1 MPQLPEEQLPPQL
14 LPPVLARGISGS
26 TEKPM
31 YVRSMLTPP
40 TVSRRSPAMQK
51 VNPSCSKTLS
61 SGVGSSRARARRG
74 PRQPPAARYTR
85 IGVFSLSAKYASS
98 SWEAVSLIVNMVVS
112 SGINDEEGKR
122 TNAGKRHIRLLQKVM
137 YKSQMAREPFV
148 RAFLTESLFAQ
159 RKPPPDGP
167 PLGRIGTGGPL
178 RTVPRFKPNGSRR
191 NCRSRRSR
199 TSSRRRCRRSA
210 GGFRI
215 RPQNPYGSCRR
226 SPRRPSRPVPY

>member
-26 TEKPM
+26 TEKPI

-159 RKPPPDGP
+159 RE
-167 PLGRIGTGGPL
+167 
-178 RTVPRFKPNGSRR
+178 
-191 NCRSRRSR
+191 
-199 TSSRRRCRRSA
+199 
-210 GGFRI
+210 
-215 RPQNPYGSCRR
+215 
-226 SPRRPSRPVPY
+226 PRRMVRLWAESAREGL

>member
-122 TNAGKRHIRLLQKVM
+122 TNAGKRHIRLLQKVVC
-137 YKSQMAREPFV
+137 KSQMAREPFV

-159 RKPPPDGP
+159 RDPAGWFA
-167 PLGRIGTGGPL
+167 LSISVREGLSELSRSL
-178 RTVPRFKPNGSRR
+178 NLNGNRR

>member
-122 TNAGKRHIRLLQKVM
+122 TNAGKRHIRLLQKVVC
-137 YKSQMAREPFV
+137 KSQMAREPFV
-148 RAFLTESLFAQ
+148 RAFLTESLLAQ
-159 RKPPPDGP
+159 RDPAGWFA
-167 PLGRIGTGGPL
+167 LSISVREGLSEQSRSL
-178 RTVPRFKPNGSRR
+178 NLNGNRR

>member
-122 TNAGKRHIRLLQKVM
+122 TNAGKRHIRLLQKVVC
-137 YKSQMAREPFV
+137 KSQMAREPFV
-148 RAFLTESLFAQ
+148 RAFLTDSLFAQ
-159 RKPPPDGP
+159 RDPAGWFA
-167 PLGRIGTGGPL
+167 LSISVREGLSELSRSL
-178 RTVPRFKPNGSRR
+178 NLNGNRR

>member
-122 TNAGKRHIRLLQKVM
+122 TNAGKRHIRLLQKVV
-137 YKSQMAREPFV
+137 YKSQMARGPFV

-159 RKPPPDGP
+159 REP
-167 PLGRIGTGGPL
+167 RRMVRFEHIGTGGPFGA
-178 RTVPRFKPNGSRR
+178 VPQ
-191 NCRSRRSR
+191 
-199 TSSRRRCRRSA
+199 
-210 GGFRI
+210 
-215 RPQNPYGSCRR
+215 PQP
-226 SPRRPSRPVPY
+226 

>member
-122 TNAGKRHIRLLQKVM
+122 TNAGKRHIRLLQKVVC
-137 YKSQMAREPFV
+137 KSQMAREPFV

-159 RKPPPDGP
+159 RDPAGWFA
-167 PLGRIGTGGPL
+167 LSISVREGLSELSRSL
-178 RTVPRFKPNGSRR
+178 NLNGNRR

-199 TSSRRRCRRSA
+199 TSSRRCRRSA

>member
-1 MPQLPEEQLPPQL
+1 
-14 LPPVLARGISGS
+14 
-26 TEKPM
+26 M

-122 TNAGKRHIRLLQKVM
+122 TNAGKRHIRLLQKVV

-159 RKPPPDGP
+159 RDPAGWFA
-167 PLGRIGTGGPL
+167 LSISVREGLSGLSRSL
-178 RTVPRFKPNGSRR
+178 NLNGNRR

>member
-1 MPQLPEEQLPPQL
+1 
-14 LPPVLARGISGS
+14 
-26 TEKPM
+26 M

-122 TNAGKRHIRLLQKVM
+122 TNAGKRHIRLLQKVVC
-137 YKSQMAREPFV
+137 KSQMAREPFV

-159 RKPPPDGP
+159 RDPAGWFA
-167 PLGRIGTGGPL
+167 LSISVREGLSELSRSL
-178 RTVPRFKPNGSRR
+178 NLNGNRR

-199 TSSRRRCRRSA
+199 TSSRRCRRSA

>member
-98 SWEAVSLIVNMVVS
+98 SWEAVSLIVTMVVS

-122 TNAGKRHIRLLQKVM
+122 TNAGKRHIRLLQKVVC
-137 YKSQMAREPFV
+137 KSQMAREPFV

-159 RKPPPDGP
+159 RDPAGWFA
-167 PLGRIGTGGPL
+167 LSISVREGLSELSRSL
-178 RTVPRFKPNGSRR
+178 NLNGNRR

>member
-85 IGVFSLSAKYASS
+85 IGVLSLSAKYASS
-98 SWEAVSLIVNMVVS
+98 SWEAVSLIVIMVVS

-122 TNAGKRHIRLLQKVM
+122 TNAGKRHIRLLQKVVC
-137 YKSQMAREPFV
+137 KSQMAREPFV

-159 RKPPPDGP
+159 RDPAGWFA
-167 PLGRIGTGGPL
+167 LSISVREGLSELSRSL
-178 RTVPRFKPNGSRR
+178 NLNGNRR

>member
-148 RAFLTESLFAQ
+148 RAFLTESLLRNGNPAGWSASGQ
-159 RKPPPDGP
+159 NRH
-167 PLGRIGTGGPL
+167 GRA
-178 RTVPRFKPNGSRR
+178 FKNRPAVSNLMAAAG

>member
-1 MPQLPEEQLPPQL
+1 
-14 LPPVLARGISGS
+14 
-26 TEKPM
+26 M

-122 TNAGKRHIRLLQKVM
+122 TNAGKRHIRLLQKVV

-159 RKPPPDGP
+159 REP
-167 PLGRIGTGGPL
+167 RRMVRFEHIGTGGPSGL
-178 RTVPRFKPNGSRR
+178 SHSLNLNGNRR
-191 NCRSRRSR
+191 NCHSRRSR

-215 RPQNPYGSCRR
+215 RPQTPYGSCRR

>member
-98 SWEAVSLIVNMVVS
+98 SWEAVSLIVNMIVS

-122 TNAGKRHIRLLQKVM
+122 TNAGKRHIRLLQKVVC
-137 YKSQMAREPFV
+137 KSQMAREPFV

-159 RKPPPDGP
+159 RDPAGWFA
-167 PLGRIGTGGPL
+167 LSISVREGLSELSRSL
-178 RTVPRFKPNGSRR
+178 NLNGNRR

>member
-98 SWEAVSLIVNMVVS
+98 SWEAVSLIVIMVVS

-122 TNAGKRHIRLLQKVM
+122 TNAGKRHIRLLQKVVC
-137 YKSQMAREPFV
+137 KSQMAREPFV

-159 RKPPPDGP
+159 RDPAGWFA
-167 PLGRIGTGGPL
+167 LSISVREGLSELSRSL
-178 RTVPRFKPNGSRR
+178 NLNGNRR

>member
-40 TVSRRSPAMQK
+40 MVSRRSPAMQK

-98 SWEAVSLIVNMVVS
+98 SWEAVSLIVTMVVS

-122 TNAGKRHIRLLQKVM
+122 TNAGKRHIRLLQKVVC
-137 YKSQMAREPFV
+137 KSQMAREPFV

-159 RKPPPDGP
+159 RDPAGWFA
-167 PLGRIGTGGPL
+167 LSISVREGLSELSRSL
-178 RTVPRFKPNGSRR
+178 NLNGNRR

>member
-61 SGVGSSRARARRG
+61 SGVGSSRAKARRG

-98 SWEAVSLIVNMVVS
+98 SWEAVSLIVIMRVS

-122 TNAGKRHIRLLQKVM
+122 TNAGKRHIRLLQKVVC
-137 YKSQMAREPFV
+137 KSQMAREPFV

-159 RKPPPDGP
+159 REPC
-167 PLGRIGTGGPL
+167 RM
-178 RTVPRFKPNGSRR
+178 VRFEISVREGLSELSRGLNFNGNRR

-199 TSSRRRCRRSA
+199 TSNRRRCRRSA

-215 RPQNPYGSCRR
+215 RLQTPYGSCRR
-226 SPRRPSRPVPY
+226 SLRRPSRPVPY

>member
-1 MPQLPEEQLPPQL
+1 
-14 LPPVLARGISGS
+14 
-26 TEKPM
+26 M

-159 RKPPPDGP
+159 RKPRRMAAEPAREGASRS
-167 PLGRIGTGGPL
+167 LNL
-178 RTVPRFKPNGSRR
+178 NGNRR

>member
-1 MPQLPEEQLPPQL
+1 MPTQPKRAFRMKKGGVPKRTPPFCRQML
-14 LPPVLARGISGS
+14 WELVGAAAAGGTTAAATAPSRVGKGISGS

-31 YVRSMLTPP
+31 YVRSMVTPP

-122 TNAGKRHIRLLQKVM
+122 TNAGKRHIRLLQKVVC
-137 YKSQMAREPFV
+137 KSQMAREPFV

-159 RKPPPDGP
+159 RKP
-167 PLGRIGTGGPL
+167 
-178 RTVPRFKPNGSRR
+178 RR
-191 NCRSRRSR
+191 MVRLWAE
-199 TSSRRRCRRSA
+199 SA
-210 GGFRI
+210 REGL
-215 RPQNPYGSCRR
+215 
-226 SPRRPSRPVPY
+226 